1 MFNHRTLDLHYLVFC
16 MALAEGLASL
26 YELSVEQRQ
35 MLNDGAKNAASKFNR
50 RTLRLTRVSQSM
62 YINIFFF

>member
-26 YELSVEQRQ
+26 YELSVEQKQ
-35 MLNDGAKNAASKFNR
+35 MLNESAKSAASKFNR
-50 RTLRLTRVSQSM
+50 RTLRLARLSQS
-62 YINIFFF
+62 III